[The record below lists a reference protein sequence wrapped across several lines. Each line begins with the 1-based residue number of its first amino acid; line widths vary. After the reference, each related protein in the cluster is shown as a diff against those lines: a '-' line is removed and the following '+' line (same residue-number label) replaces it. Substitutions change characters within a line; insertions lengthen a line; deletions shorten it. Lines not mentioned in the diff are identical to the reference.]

1 MASVKLNEQLRRDIV
16 RELLTQGGFYKVEE
30 AKKQAYIKA
39 CHTLYYNVFK
49 SYLASFA
56 FINKRFFNYSNSFDI
71 KFDTDDINKGIAKS
85 IVTGYR
91 TISVYVPNGYP
102 SPLHNMTL
110 EELGIMEQNADLQ
123 HLLAVRREWNDATLK
138 IKEAT
143 YKAYQVLNNV
153 NTTNQLIKVWADVE
167 PILAKLLP
175 KQVAKYPIGE
185 SITDLNELFG
195 LKKES
200 K

>member
-1 MASVKLNEQLRRDIV
+1 MATVKLTNTLRNDIV
-16 RELLTQGGFYKVEE
+16 RELLAQGGFYKVEE
-30 AKKQAYIKA
+30 DKKQSYEKA
-39 CHTLYYNVFK
+39 CHTFYYNVFK
-49 SYLASFA
+49 PYLASFA
-56 FINKRFFNYSNSFDI
+56 FISNRFFRYSNGFDI
-71 KFDTDDINKGIAKS
+71 IFDTDDINKGIEKS

-91 TISVYVPNGYP
+91 TVRVYIPNGYP
-102 SPLHNMTL
+102 SPFHNMTL
-110 EELGIMEQNADLQ
+110 EELGITEQNADLQ

-153 NTTNQLIKVWADVE
+153 NTTSQLIKVWADVE
-167 PILAKLLP
+167 PIVAKLLP

-195 LKKES
+195 LVK
-200 K
+200 

>member
-1 MASVKLNEQLRRDIV
+1 MASVKLNEQLRRNIV
-16 RELLTQGGFYKVEE
+16 RELLAQGGFYKVEE
-30 AKKQAYIKA
+30 GKKQSYEKA
-39 CHTLYYNVFK
+39 CHTFYYNVFK

-71 KFDTDDINKGIAKS
+71 IFDTDDINKGIAKS
-85 IVTGYR
+85 SVTGYR
-91 TISVYVPNGYP
+91 TVRVYVPNGYP
-102 SPLHNMTL
+102 SPFHNMTL
-110 EELGIMEQNADLQ
+110 EELGITEQNADLQ
-123 HLLAVRREWNDATLK
+123 HLLAMRRELNDATLK

-195 LKKES
+195 LKKED